1 MGQKN
6 NDVFV
11 LNNNRKYDSIFSLIS
26 NERLVNIMNIVVLAG
41 GISTERDVSLI
52 SGKNI
57 YAALKEKGQNVILID
72 VFMGYEGDING
83 IFSKD
88 ADWAANIEDIKSEN
102 PDIRQIMASR
112 SGDSKSYFGPNVI
125 EICTNADIVF
135 MALHGEDGENGK
147 VQAAFDLMGIKY
159 TGTDYVSAAL
169 SMDKSISKDM
179 FARYDIPTPI
189 GIKLENEND
198 MAESIQFPKVV
209 KAANGGSS
217 VGVYITNNIEEY
229 KKAVKEAFSYD
240 NTVIVEEYVKGR
252 EFSVG
257 VIEGRA
263 IPIIEIIPK
272 TGFYDYKNKY
282 QPGNTEEICPAELP
296 KEKEEEMKNTA
307 EKVFEALRLKTYA
320 RVDFLMK
327 DTDNSIYCLEANTL
341 PGMTPMSLIP
351 QEAAAEGINYPDLCM
366 KIIDISM
373 KKYE

>member
-88 ADWAANIEDIKSEN
+88 TDWAANIEDIKSEN

>member
-11 LNNNRKYDSIFSLIS
+11 LNNNRKCDSIFSEMS
-26 NERLVNIMNIVVLAG
+26 NERLEQIMDIVVLAG

-88 ADWAANIEDIKSEN
+88 TDWAANIEDIKSEN
-102 PDIRQIMASR
+102 PDIKQIMAFR

-125 EICTNADIVF
+125 EICSNADIVF

-159 TGTDYVSAAL
+159 TGTDYISAAL

-179 FARYDIPTPI
+179 FVRYDIPTPM

-198 MAESIQFPKVV
+198 MAESIPFPKVV

-229 KKAVKEAFSYD
+229 KKAVIDAFTYD
-240 NTVIVEEYVKGR
+240 NIVIVEEYVKGR

-257 VIEGRA
+257 VIEGKA

-296 KEKEEEMKNTA
+296 KEKEEEMKSAA
-307 EKVFEALRLKTYA
+307 EKVFEVLRLKTYA

-366 KIIDISM
+366 KIIDISL

>member
-1 MGQKN
+1 
-6 NDVFV
+6 
-11 LNNNRKYDSIFSLIS
+11 
-26 NERLVNIMNIVVLAG
+26 MNIVVLAG

-88 ADWAANIEDIKSEN
+88 TDWAANIEDIKSEN

-125 EICTNADIVF
+125 EICGNADIVF

-351 QEAAAEGINYPDLCM
+351 QEAVAEGINYPDLCM

>member
-11 LNNNRKYDSIFSLIS
+11 LNNNRKCDSIFSLIS

-57 YAALKEKGQNVILID
+57 YSALKEKGQNVILID

-88 ADWAANIEDIKSEN
+88 TDWAANIEDIKSEN

>member
-11 LNNNRKYDSIFSLIS
+11 LNNNRKCDSIFSLIS

-57 YAALKEKGQNVILID
+57 YAALKEKGQNAILID

-88 ADWAANIEDIKSEN
+88 TDWAANIEDIKSEN

-112 SGDSKSYFGPNVI
+112 GGDSKSYFGPNVI
-125 EICTNADIVF
+125 DICGNADIVF

-296 KEKEEEMKNTA
+296 KENEEEMKNTA
-307 EKVFEALRLKTYA
+307 EKVFKALRLKTYA